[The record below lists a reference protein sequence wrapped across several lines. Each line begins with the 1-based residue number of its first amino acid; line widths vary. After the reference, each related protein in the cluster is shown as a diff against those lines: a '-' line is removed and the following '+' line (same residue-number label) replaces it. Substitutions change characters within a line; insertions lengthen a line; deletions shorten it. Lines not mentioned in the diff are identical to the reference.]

1 MAFTRSVS
9 ACAVGL
15 AGLAVRSAVRSLV
28 ASHDTETQRKRMQ
41 IALKDIE
48 TRRKT
53 TKYLKLINKNTG
65 RSHHDDRPVLRA
77 VLTYK

>member
-53 TKYLKLINKNTG
+53 TKYSEANIHKTG
-65 RSHHDDRPVLRA
+65 RSHITIALFYVVL
-77 VLTYK
+77 Y